1 MNTTIAT
8 LASMVAMTAFG
19 DFERE
24 RASVLLTSAEMSR
37 VNHGVIEAY
46 YPESLFWVHKKIA
59 VDHGGGGWK
68 KGAYFSLSEAAF
80 SDTAIP
86 ALFTGTKDA
95 FQFRIAT
102 KDLVAAVRGLP
113 ASAMIPTLEGTFLTD
128 LDIASAKNLEK
139 TYKKYIFLN
148 APTAME
154 GAPDPL
160 KPEHLAIAQTSY
172 VLEIGSREAIEKRV
186 AELRKGVEGVPEA
199 GKSLFSSHYESIPLS
214 FEIVPTSPAGEEA
227 SERVGGAGSMVRG
240 WYLVVSHAQDRAKVV
255 LPVIQPEASKIKLAN
270 IRSSLEIP
278 TKQIVRKRGTVSTF
292 RMSLAEFIAQMVI
305 PAIKPRAGTAAKYE
319 CIVDEQS
326 LESTACRFG
335 EVKDKD
341 GAVTREWF
349 VDVELPGERTEED
362 LLKRER
368 NFLYLQEVGP
378 KGEPKAFF
386 RVAVN
391 VDQKASSPKS
401 AQVMP
406 VTDRSKPTAESESLK

>member
-1 MNTTIAT
+1 MNTSIAT
-8 LASMVAMTAFG
+8 LASMLALTAFG

-46 YPESLFWVHKKIA
+46 YPDSLFWMHKKVA
-59 VDHGGGGWK
+59 VGQGGGGWR
-68 KGAYFSLSEAAF
+68 KGAYFSLSEATF

-86 ALFTGTKDA
+86 VLFTGTKDA
-95 FQFRIAT
+95 FQFRVAT
-102 KDLVAAVRGLP
+102 KDLVTAVRGLP
-113 ASAMIPTLEGTFLTD
+113 GTAVMPTLEQTFLTE
-128 LDIASAKNLEK
+128 LDIPSAKNLEK

-148 APTAME
+148 APTPME

-160 KPEHLAIAQTSY
+160 KPEHLAIAQNSY

-186 AELRKGVEGVPEA
+186 AELRKGVTGDPEA
-199 GKSLFSSHYESIPLS
+199 GKALFASHYESIPLS

-227 SERVGGAGSMVRG
+227 SERAGGVASMVRG
-240 WYLVVSHAQDRAKVV
+240 WYLVVSHAQDRGKVV
-255 LPVIQPEASKIKLAN
+255 LPVIQPEASKLKTAAV
-270 IRSSLEIP
+270 RSSLEIP
-278 TKQIVRKRGTVSTF
+278 TKQIVRKRSTVSTF
-292 RMSLAEFIAQMVI
+292 RMSLAEFISQMMI
-305 PAIKPRAGTAAKYE
+305 PAVKPRVGSAAKYE
-319 CIVDEQS
+319 CIIDEQS
-326 LESTACRFG
+326 LESTACRY
-335 EVKDKD
+335 ENKEKD
-341 GAVTREWF
+341 GVATREWYI
-349 VDVELPGERTEED
+349 DVELPNERTEEV
-362 LLKRER
+362 LLKSER

-406 VTDRSKPTAESESLK
+406 VTDRSKPSAESESLK

>member
-1 MNTTIAT
+1 M
-8 LASMVAMTAFG
+8 
-19 DFERE
+19 
-24 RASVLLTSAEMSR
+24 
-37 VNHGVIEAY
+37 
-46 YPESLFWVHKKIA
+46 
-59 VDHGGGGWK
+59 
-68 KGAYFSLSEAAF
+68 
-80 SDTAIP
+80 
-86 ALFTGTKDA
+86 
-95 FQFRIAT
+95 
-102 KDLVAAVRGLP
+102 
-113 ASAMIPTLEGTFLTD
+113 
-128 LDIASAKNLEK
+128 
-139 TYKKYIFLN
+139 
-148 APTAME
+148 
-154 GAPDPL
+154 
-160 KPEHLAIAQTSY
+160 
-172 VLEIGSREAIEKRV
+172 
-186 AELRKGVEGVPEA
+186 
-199 GKSLFSSHYESIPLS
+199 
-214 FEIVPTSPAGEEA
+214 
-227 SERVGGAGSMVRG
+227 
-240 WYLVVSHAQDRAKVV
+240 V
-255 LPVIQPEASKIKLAN
+255 LPVIQPETSKIKLAN

-391 VDQKASSPKS
+391 VDKKASSPKS